1 MEENYKDNYGGFDP
15 KDPSSMIV
23 FQLLKSQFRRE
34 SIRLASYMQDE
45 YVRVSRQNRG
55 VQELSLAVLRTAGM
69 PAVLTEI
76 GFISNPDEEDYM
88 MSNAGQDEIVS
99 NLFNAIKTYKTAA
112 ER

>member
-1 MEENYKDNYGGFDP
+1 
-15 KDPSSMIV
+15 
-23 FQLLKSQFRRE
+23 
-34 SIRLASYMQDE
+34 
-45 YVRVSRQNRG
+45 
-55 VQELSLAVLRTAGM
+55 M